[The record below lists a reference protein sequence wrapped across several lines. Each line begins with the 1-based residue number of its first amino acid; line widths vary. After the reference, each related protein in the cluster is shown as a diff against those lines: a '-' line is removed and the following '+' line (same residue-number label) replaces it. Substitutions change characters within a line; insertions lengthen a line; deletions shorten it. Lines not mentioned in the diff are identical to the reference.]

1 MADKDRARTAKV
13 ILMSAAVLGVM
24 AVGAWVALPPTVSG
38 RGLIVMVLGA
48 AAAADALF
56 ALLLLTRS

>member
-56 ALLLLTRS
+56 ALFLLTRS

>member
-1 MADKDRARTAKV
+1 MADENRARTAKV

-24 AVGAWVALPPTVSG
+24 AFGAWVALPPTLSG
-38 RGLIVMVLGA
+38 RGLIAMVLGA

-56 ALLLLTRS
+56 ALFLLTRS